1 MGEVLSIFADGR
13 LHRQFLDRITKLE
26 LTSRNGCLFLRLTAT
41 GDVDYYWITGH
52 VVFRFI
58 VDGGKKTREGRCW
71 GLGHFSTEENT
82 HYARIE
88 FRDPKT
94 GREEPLG
101 EWKTLEIVFVAGRE
115 EKSFTA
121 IKKGKEGT
129 KSESEIGKIS

>member
-1 MGEVLSIFADGR
+1 MGEVVSIFADGR
-13 LHRQFLDRITKLE
+13 LHRQFLDRITKLD
-26 LTSRNGCLFLRLTAT
+26 LVPRHGCLYLRLTAT

-52 VVFRFI
+52 VDFHFI
-58 VDGGKKTREGRCW
+58 VDGGEKTMIGKCC
-71 GLGHFSTEENT
+71 GLGHFSTEKNA

-101 EWKTLEIVFVAGRE
+101 KWETLEIVFVAGTE

-121 IKKGKEGT
+121 IKEGKKGT
-129 KSESEIGKIS
+129 PEIERIS

>member
-1 MGEVLSIFADGR
+1 MGEVVSIFADGR

-52 VVFRFI
+52 VTFRFI
-58 VDGGKKTREGRCW
+58 VDGGKKIMISRCW
-71 GLGHFSTEENT
+71 GLGYFTTEENT
-82 HYARIE
+82 YYARIE

-101 EWKTLEIVFVAGRE
+101 EWETLEIVFVAGKE
-115 EKSFTA
+115 EKSFTDT
-121 IKKGKEGT
+121 KKGKEGAT
-129 KSESEIGKIS
+129 PKPEIKGIS